1 MWVGFAIMEGNT
13 YQFNIWRHFGLPS
26 YTFSVSCACF
36 INGRHSDVNI
46 AWASYYWNLSEFI
59 RVRYL
64 SPKNY
69 TICGTSRECFHFMRV
84 RKWTPRRLII
94 VFHLVPYCRRVLF
107 HIRIF
112 VRFFPWRN
120 SLLPSP
126 LVRGSMVPQLLRCWS
141 RSCCGFQRT
150 LPAAS
155 WFINATGCLAV
166 TNIFSERLLSV
177 PFSGRSH
184 KITVGAFK

>member
-1 MWVGFAIMEGNT
+1 
-13 YQFNIWRHFGLPS
+13 L
-26 YTFSVSCACF
+26 SV
-36 INGRHSDVNI
+36 
-46 AWASYYWNLSEFI
+46 FI

-84 RKWTPRRLII
+84 RKWTPRRLIMGKKKQGDVI

-112 VRFFPWRN
+112 VLFFPWRN
-120 SLLPSP
+120 SLLLSP

-141 RSCCGFQRT
+141 QSFCGFQRI
-150 LPAAS
+150 LYIYIICGPY
-155 WFINATGCLAV
+155 
-166 TNIFSERLLSV
+166 RQHRDLSMQQV
-177 PFSGRSH
+177 VWR
-184 KITVGAFK
+184 